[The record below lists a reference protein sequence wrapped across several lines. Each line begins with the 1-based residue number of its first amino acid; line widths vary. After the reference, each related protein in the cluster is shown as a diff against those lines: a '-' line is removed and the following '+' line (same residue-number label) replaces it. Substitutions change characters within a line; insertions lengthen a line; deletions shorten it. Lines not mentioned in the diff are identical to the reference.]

1 MPASPDF
8 QLFSS
13 LRYDPLVVPLAVNT
27 EAGHGESTRL
37 SPFYMLPYH
46 RDRMLQAA
54 EYFGWTR
61 AAEAIRDTAGLQ
73 HLLRQLT
80 EAIDTHSPTPLRL
93 KTLLSHDG
101 AITVE
106 SRPCPAVTRW
116 ALYPPRIPPPSH
128 ATAAQAQGSS
138 LTGGILPPDL
148 GGGHVGDGEV
158 PAGQPWD
165 VIPDT
170 ARTTPSPYTRYKTTS
185 RDAYD
190 AARVRVG
197 IEDVAEKREVV
208 LVSER
213 DGELMEGS
221 LTTVFFW
228 REGKWMT
235 PPVSSGGQMG
245 TTRRWALEQGHCVE
259 GVVKLDSLVEGEEC
273 WISNGVRGFQ
283 LGKIKLHKE

>member
-1 MPASPDF
+1 MNVKTMPAFPDF

-13 LRYDPLVVPLAVNT
+13 LRYDRLIVPLGVDA
-27 EAGHGESTRL
+27 EAWHGESTSL

-46 RDRMLQAA
+46 RDRILQAA

-73 HLLRQLT
+73 RLLKQLT
-80 EAIDTHSPTPLRL
+80 EDIDTHSPTPLRL
-93 KTLLSHDG
+93 KMLLSYDG

-106 SRPCPAVTRW
+106 SRPCPAVPRW
-116 ALYPPRIPPPSH
+116 ALYPPRIPLPSH
-128 ATAAQAQGSS
+128 VGAGQAQGSS
-138 LTGGILPPDL
+138 RTGGISLQDL
-148 GGGHVGDGEV
+148 GDGNM
-158 PAGQPWD
+158 PTSQPWD

-190 AARVRVG
+190 AARERVG
-197 IEDVAEKREVV
+197 IKDVTEKREVV

-228 REGKWMT
+228 RRGKWVT
-235 PPVSSGGQMG
+235 PHVSSGGQLG
-245 TTRRWALEQGHCVE
+245 TTRRWALEQG
-259 GVVKLDSLVEGEEC
+259 
-273 WISNGVRGFQ
+273 
-283 LGKIKLHKE
+283 